1 MRAAAT
7 SNTSVAQFPHSTF
20 SNLRDTVQDSSTQQG
35 FIGAQVQ
42 RNFMLQCLHSITGW
56 AECLAVVF
64 AKQPNSLCVRVCV
77 SRGSCVSIAVCKT
90 DRNEAM
96 AAVHARGSPQR
107 VVIEAV
113 AKVEASQRHHA
124 RIAKGHPRL

>member
-1 MRAAAT
+1 M
-7 SNTSVAQFPHSTF
+7 
-20 SNLRDTVQDSSTQQG
+20 QDSSTQQG

-42 RNFMLQCLHSITGW
+42 RNFMLQCLHSITRW
-56 AECLAVVF
+56 AECLVVVVF
-64 AKQPNSLCVRVCV
+64 AKQRTVCVVCVCV
-77 SRGSCVSIAVCKT
+77 SRGRCVSVAVCKT

-107 VVIEAV
+107 VGIEAV

>member
-1 MRAAAT
+1 M
-7 SNTSVAQFPHSTF
+7 
-20 SNLRDTVQDSSTQQG
+20 VQNSSTQQG

-42 RNFMLQCLHSITGW
+42 RNFMLQCLHSIPRW
-56 AECLAVVF
+56 AERLVVVF
-64 AKQPNSLCVRVCV
+64 AKQRTVCVCVCVCV
-77 SRGSCVSIAVCKT
+77 SHGSCVSVAVCKT

-96 AAVHARGSPQR
+96 AAVHARGSPQG